1 MKGKKMNQPKQKKNT
16 FLIALVAIIIFVV
29 VAIFTIIKL
38 NTYYL
43 ELNIPD
49 EVITLE
55 YGVDEM
61 PDVKALCKGTIIN
74 RKGTPIIPTIEGEL
88 DLDVLGVYNVKYTA
102 TYRNMNLSEGRTIKI
117 VDTTAPVI
125 ELTSDP
131 DYFTSPVAEYVEEGY
146 IATDNYDGDITAKVT
161 RVEKN
166 GIVTYTVAD
175 SNGNKSIA
183 KRTII
188 YKDVIAPTITLTG
201 GSDTKANI
209 GHDYKDPGYKATDDV
224 DGDITK
230 SVKVDG
236 TVDGHTRGTYTLTY
250 RVSDSSGNPFE
261 IKRTV
266 VVKDIESPKISL
278 KGDKNTTVKL
288 GQSYTD
294 PGFKASDNVDGDLTS
309 KVIVSG
315 SVNTNKVGTYILTYK
330 VSDAGGNSTMIE
342 RSVFVF
348 DKKITSNTV
357 NPGNKVVYLT
367 FDDGPSA
374 HTAKLLNVLDKYGI
388 KATFFVTNQSPQYCH
403 MIGETH
409 RRGHTIALHTYSHD
423 YGKIYKS
430 ESAYYSDLKKI
441 EDIVV
446 EQTGITPTIVR
457 FPGGTSNTVSKKYCP
472 GIMTKLS
479 KSLAYHGYLY
489 SDWNVSSGD
498 AGETKSTEGVYK
510 NVISGIKKHNV
521 SIVLQHDTTSF
532 SVNAV
537 EKIIQWGLSNG
548 YTFLPM
554 DDTTPMVHHSPNN

>member
-1 MKGKKMNQPKQKKNT
+1 MNQQKQKKFF
-16 FLIALVAIIIFVV
+16 FLIALISVIIFSV
-29 VAIFTIIKL
+29 VAILIIIEW

-43 ELNIPD
+43 ELNIPNKI
-49 EVITLE
+49 ITLE

-61 PDVKALCKGTIIN
+61 PEVKALCKGILFN
-74 RKGTPIIPTIEGEL
+74 RKGTPISPTLNGEL
-88 DLDVLGVYNVKYTA
+88 NLNALGVYNVTYMA
-102 TYRNMNLSEGRTIKI
+102 TYRNMSLTEERTIEI

-125 ELTSDP
+125 ELFSNP
-131 DYFTSPVAEYVEEGY
+131 DHFTSPVAQYEEEGFT
-146 IATDNYDGDITAKVT
+146 ATDNYDGDITDKVV
-161 RVEKN
+161 RDEKD
-166 GIVTYTVAD
+166 GIVTYTVVD
-175 SNGNKSIA
+175 SNGNKSTA

-188 YKDVIAPTITLTG
+188 YKDVVPPSITLK
-201 GSDTKANI
+201 GSANTKANI

-236 TVDGHTRGTYTLTY
+236 TVDGYTKGTYTLTY
-250 RVSDSSGNPFE
+250 QVSDSSGNPFE

-266 VVKDIESPKISL
+266 VVKDIEAPKISL
-278 KGDKNTTVKL
+278 KGDANTVVKL
-288 GQSYTD
+288 GQSYND
-294 PGFKASDNVDGDLTS
+294 PGFKASDNVDGDLTPQ
-309 KVIVSG
+309 VIVTG
-315 SVNTNKVGTYILTYK
+315 KVNVNKVGTYTLTYK
-330 VSDAGGNSTMIE
+330 VSDTEGNNTTVE

-348 DKKITSNTV
+348 DKKAAPNTV

-374 HTAKLLNVLDKYGI
+374 HTSKLLNVLDKYGI
-388 KATFFVTNQSPQYCH
+388 KATFFVTNQYPKYRN
-403 MIGETH
+403 MIGETY
-409 RRGHTIALHTYSHD
+409 RRGHTIALHTYSHN
-423 YGKIYKS
+423 YGKVYES
-430 ESAYYSDLKKI
+430 ENAYYSDLKKI

-446 EQTGITPTIVR
+446 EQTGMKPTIVR

-489 SDWNVSSGD
+489 CDWNVSSGD
-498 AGETKSTEGVYK
+498 AGETTSTEVVYK
-510 NVISGIKKHNV
+510 NVVSGIKERNV
-521 SIVLQHDTTSF
+521 SIVLQHDTTAF

-554 DDTTPMVHHSPNN
+554 SDSTPMVHHKPNN